1 MTELKLVG
9 LLVTELTHQAI
20 PIKGLLTLD
29 YDDCPRP
36 RVHHSSRHKGG
47 PASWWGGESM
57 RPGTDE
63 AGIPVL
69 PE

>member
-9 LLVTELTHQAI
+9 LLVTEFTHQAI
-20 PIKGLLTLD
+20 PIKGLFTLD
-29 YDDCPRP
+29 YDGCPVRGSTIL
-36 RVHHSSRHKGG
+36 RVIRGG
-47 PASWWGGESM
+47 PASWWGGDSM